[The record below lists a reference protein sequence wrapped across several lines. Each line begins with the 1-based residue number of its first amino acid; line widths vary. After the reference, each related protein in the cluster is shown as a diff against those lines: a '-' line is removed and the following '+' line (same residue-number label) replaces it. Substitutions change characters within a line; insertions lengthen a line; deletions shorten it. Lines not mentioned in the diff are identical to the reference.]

1 MSEQTSMTANDAREL
16 ISRLETNIQQ
26 VIRGKDDAIRL
37 SLIGLLAGGHLLFED
52 VPGVGKTTLA
62 HCLARSVSLSFQ
74 RVQCTS
80 DMMPADILG
89 VVVYDQKSHSF
100 TLHEGPIFANIVV
113 IDEINRTTPK
123 TQSALLEAM
132 SQAQVSI
139 ERTTYELPKPFMVM
153 ATQNPVES
161 HGTFPLPNSQLDRF
175 LMRLHLGY
183 PEPEYEREILASP
196 RGENDLTQVKPLI
209 SGEDL
214 LRMQRGVREVK
225 AEDSIVD
232 YIQRLVQATRH
243 TDTIE
248 HGISTRGALALR
260 NCAMAHAYY
269 NGRDYCVPEDVKTVA
284 VPVLAHR
291 ITQIAGFQDLGGGVG
306 QGNALIE
313 ALVEQI
319 AVPI

>member
-1 MSEQTSMTANDAREL
+1 MPQPAVMTAPEATRT
-16 ISRLETNIQQ
+16 IRKLEENIQQ
-26 VIRGKDDAIRL
+26 VIRGKDEVIRL

-62 HCLARSVSLSFQ
+62 HCLALSVNLSFQ
-74 RVQCTS
+74 RIQCTS

-89 VVVYDQKSHSF
+89 VVVYDQKTHSF
-100 TLHEGPIFANIVV
+100 TLHEGPIFSNIVV
-113 IDEINRTTPK
+113 VDEINRTTPK

-139 ERTTYELPKPFMVM
+139 ERTTYELPSPFMVM

-161 HGTFPLPNSQLDRF
+161 HGTFPLPGSQLDRF
-175 LMRLHLGY
+175 LMRLHVGY
-183 PEPEYEREILASP
+183 PDAEHEREILSNT
-196 RGENDLTQVKPLI
+196 RRSNDLSRVRPLI

-214 LRMQRGVREVK
+214 LRMQAGARAVK
-225 AEDSIVD
+225 LDASIID
-232 YIQRLVQATRH
+232 YIQRIVQSTRH

-260 NCAMAHAYY
+260 NCALAHAYY
-269 NGRDYCVPEDVKTVA
+269 DGRDYCIPEDVKAVA

-291 ITQIAGFQDLGGGVG
+291 ITQIAGLQEFGGGVG

-313 ALVEQI
+313 SLLEQV